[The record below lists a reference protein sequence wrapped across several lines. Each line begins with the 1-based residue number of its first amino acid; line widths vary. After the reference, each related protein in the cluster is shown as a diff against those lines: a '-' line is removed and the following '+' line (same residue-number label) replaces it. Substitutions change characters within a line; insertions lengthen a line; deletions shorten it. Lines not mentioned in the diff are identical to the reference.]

1 MGVEQEEP
9 KPTSLA
15 AALSMGMSTTSRFV
29 GKMQNLQ
36 VKIINIYPNIC
47 YITQRGRGHGNSIKK
62 GVA

>member
-36 VKIINIYPNIC
+36 VKIINIYKIL
-47 YITQRGRGHGNSIKK
+47 TSVTSRRGGGGMAIQ
-62 GVA
+62 